1 MEAEA
6 SESKIA
12 LFQYEDVN
20 IEVRLA
26 PENDTVWLNRS
37 QIAELFGRD
46 VKTIGKHIGNALRE
60 ELDDSTVAK
69 FETVQN
75 EGGRAV
81 KRDIEYYNLDM
92 ILSVGYR
99 VKSKRGAAFRKW
111 ANGVLRK
118 YIIDGYAVNHN
129 RITQL
134 SEVIRVMKR
143 TENALDTAQVLDVI
157 ARYTAAFDLL
167 DDYDH
172 QCIKKPQGSD
182 GAAVLSYEECRALID
197 SMRFGAESELFGN
210 EKDES
215 FKGSIGNI
223 YQTFDGAELYP
234 TVEEK
239 AAMLLYSVTKNH
251 SFSDGNKRI
260 AAAVFLYF
268 LEKNGMLL
276 RDGAKVITD
285 HTLVAIIV
293 MIAESKPEEKDIM
306 IRLVMN
312 FLVG

>member
-1 MEAEA
+1 MKAEA

-99 VKSKRGAAFRKW
+99 VKSKRGAAFHSDVCPC
-111 ANGVLRK
+111 G
-118 YIIDGYAVNHN
+118 
-129 RITQL
+129 Q
-134 SEVIRVMKR
+134 VMLFASL
-143 TENALDTAQVLDVI
+143 TVMSALTG
-157 ARYTAAFDLL
+157 R
-167 DDYDH
+167 
-172 QCIKKPQGSD
+172 
-182 GAAVLSYEECRALID
+182 
-197 SMRFGAESELFGN
+197 
-210 EKDES
+210 
-215 FKGSIGNI
+215 
-223 YQTFDGAELYP
+223 
-234 TVEEK
+234 
-239 AAMLLYSVTKNH
+239 
-251 SFSDGNKRI
+251 
-260 AAAVFLYF
+260 
-268 LEKNGMLL
+268 
-276 RDGAKVITD
+276 
-285 HTLVAIIV
+285 
-293 MIAESKPEEKDIM
+293 
-306 IRLVMN
+306 
-312 FLVG
+312 

>member
-306 IRLVMN
+306 IKLVMN